1 MIKATLLYLIQIIN
15 FLILG
20 RVIMSWVSQDT
31 RNPIVNFFYQTTE
44 PIMGPIRDV
53 LNRLGLGGTMLDFS
67 PIVAILL
74 IQVIGSAIASL

>member
-1 MIKATLLYLIQIIN
+1 MIKATLIYLIQIIN

-31 RNPIVNFFYQTTE
+31 RNPIVRFFYQTTE
-44 PIMGPIRDV
+44 PIMAPIRDL
-53 LNRLGLGGTMLDFS
+53 LNKLGLGGTMLDFS

-74 IQVIGSAIASL
+74 MQIVDSIVRRL

>member
-1 MIKATLLYLIQIIN
+1 MIKATILYLIQIIN

-20 RVIMSWVSQDT
+20 RIIMSWVSQDT
-31 RNPIVNFFYQTTE
+31 RNPIVRFFYQTTE
-44 PIMGPIRDV
+44 PILGPIRDL

-74 IQVIGSAIASL
+74 IQVIGSAVARL